1 MYNIYVPKQK
11 NILFISILVLVTLI
25 VVFYFYIQSQRV
37 VLLEEDNTPIE
48 VLNLVN
54 DEEILEELNSFKT
67 PTSETSIPNV
77 ASDETIKTQVE
88 VKQEIDAYI
97 PPKNTQKPTD
107 QEILNLLKDPNIR
120 P

>member
-1 MYNIYVPKQK
+1 MPKQK
-11 NILFISILVLVTLI
+11 IILFASILVLVALI
-25 VVFYFYIQSQRV
+25 AFFYFYIKNQRV
-37 VLLEEDNTPIE
+37 VVPVEDNTPNE
-48 VLNLVN
+48 VLDPVN

-88 VKQEIDAYI
+88 VKQEIDSYV
-97 PPKNTQKPTD
+97 PPKNTGKPTD
-107 QEILNLLKDPNIR
+107 QEILNLLKDPNII